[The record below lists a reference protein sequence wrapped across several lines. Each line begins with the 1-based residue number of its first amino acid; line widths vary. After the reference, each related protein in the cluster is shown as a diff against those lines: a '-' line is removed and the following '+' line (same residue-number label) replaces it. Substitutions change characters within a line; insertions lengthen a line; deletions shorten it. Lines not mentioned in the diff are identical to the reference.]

1 MKNHRLL
8 CALAVATV
16 GSAGSMDAQVSSNSL
31 QLWGGVGYGSF
42 GCWDSFSCDAH
53 VSGEARG
60 AINGFAGIG
69 GSITPFLTAGL
80 ELNAR
85 AKNEGTS
92 TIRMKSASAV
102 LVFYPAPSMGL
113 HFKGSAGIAVSN
125 HSGSQGDILLS
136 DAQSTGTIGSLGI
149 GYDLPLS
156 SRISLTP
163 GFELG
168 AASIG
173 GDGYRKMWET
183 RLRFTLH
190 SPTRRIAH

>member
-8 CALAVATV
+8 CALAVAIG
-16 GSAGSMDAQVSSNSL
+16 GSAGSMDAQVSSKSIL
-31 QLWGGVGYGSF
+31 LWGGAGYGSF
-42 GCWDSFSCDAH
+42 DCWDSFSCNAH

-60 AINGFAGIG
+60 AINGFVGIG

-85 AKNEGTS
+85 SKNEGTS

-102 LVFYPAPSMGL
+102 LMFYPASSMGL
-113 HFKGSAGIAVSN
+113 HFKGSAGISRFN
-125 HSGSQGDILLS
+125 HTGNEGDIVLS
-136 DAQSTGTIGSLGI
+136 KATSTGTIGSLGI

-156 SRISLTP
+156 PRVSLTP

-168 AASIG
+168 AASIAN
-173 GDGYRKMWET
+173 DGYRKMWET
-183 RLRFTLH
+183 RLRLTWH
-190 SPTRRIAH
+190 